1 MQNEGKTWELS
12 LLDPFSITETVREW
26 EGIPHFPES
35 RNVLMLYKHEEKS
48 ELQTLIQ
55 HSRICLRPIYYEK
68 TLNAFPV
75 AHQSHNIYQGM
86 PILMSSAQWLPS
98 PPDALQFHPHSVP
111 GLPSFRQGLLQ
122 KRMLV
127 FHQAVSG
134 YPQELSKVH
143 RARTQCGNKVMMQ
156 KSGTLL
162 PSAQLRCATRKYLKG
177 QHKEGEEGHQ
187 NRGSSLFLGRHGEQ
201 CLKTMQA
208 AHSNVPTLS
217 RTQALLP
224 AQLSY
229 VPCTG

>member
-12 LLDPFSITETVREW
+12 LLYPFSITDTQSEN
-26 EGIPHFPES
+26 GKES
-35 RNVLMLYKHEEKS
+35 HTSQKVGMFWCCYKHEEKS

-55 HSRICLRPIYYEK
+55 HSRICLRPFYYEK

-75 AHQSHNIYQGM
+75 AHQSHNIYQET

-98 PPDALQFHPHSVP
+98 PPDAVQFHLHSVP
-111 GLPSFRQGLLQ
+111 RLPSFRQGLLQ

-143 RARTQCGNKVMMQ
+143 RASTQRGNKVMTQ

-162 PSAQLRCATRKYLKG
+162 PSSQLRCATRK
-177 QHKEGEEGHQ
+177 
-187 NRGSSLFLGRHGEQ
+187 
-201 CLKTMQA
+201 
-208 AHSNVPTLS
+208 
-217 RTQALLP
+217 
-224 AQLSY
+224 
-229 VPCTG
+229 